1 MLKFCTI
8 KYLFFLKFIQ
18 FHTYRLC
25 SHMDAMSARKIL
37 VIKNYNERHYHQ
49 EKIVTIM
56 QANQFMTISLIF

>member
-1 MLKFCTI
+1 
-8 KYLFFLKFIQ
+8 
-18 FHTYRLC
+18 
-25 SHMDAMSARKIL
+25 MDAMSARKIL